1 MSVSRGMEKDVVC
14 LFNGVLL
21 SIEEEGILPSAAT
34 RMDLEVVLVSEVIQ
48 TEENKYYMW
57 ILNKKKRYK

>member
-1 MSVSRGMEKDVVC
+1 MEKDVVC